1 MSNFRGLCEVIHPN
15 RVVVIRDDY
24 VGNASR
30 VEDQHINFRVITD
43 AIFGEEAC
51 FFWLMYLSRKGSQVV
66 KLILTLALEV
76 EVRWHCPGQ
85 QN

>member
-1 MSNFRGLCEVIHPN
+1 MIHPN
-15 RVVVIRDDY
+15 RVVIIRDEY

-30 VEDQHINFRVITD
+30 VKDQHINFRVITD

-51 FFWLMYLSRKGSQVV
+51 FPGSCIFKERVSSG
-66 KLILTLALEV
+66 EV
-76 EVRWHCPGQ
+76 DFHWKSLEVRWHIRGQ